1 MRRPRNIAMAGAVV
15 LALLVLTAGCYPA
28 VPAGD
33 DFAVRWAKLMSG
45 PTNQDE
51 IDGVAA
57 APDGSVFVTGQ
68 FVQSTAIGGVTLTSA
83 GAADIPLARFSPFG
97 APLWVERFG
106 GTGDDNFFDIDADA
120 HGAVATGWFAGRV
133 AFGGVHAQSAGGQDC
148 VIAAFAND
156 GSTRWVR
163 TIGGPYDDGC
173 NEVSIAAD
181 GSIITSIDTEGGW
194 TPTGLAPIQH
204 LTFSDTLLVKLAAN
218 GQVTWMR
225 QVGGVGPQRGKS
237 IAVAPDGSIAFGGDT
252 FGAFTIGAQSWAAGA
267 GGRDAWMSDWSP
279 NGTLRWVQT
288 WGGP

>member
-1 MRRPRNIAMAGAVV
+1 RARRRGYGRRDRRRVWGGGAPVLSLLRGAGV
-15 LALLVLTAGCYPA
+15 GNQEI
-28 VPAGD
+28 PAGD
-33 DFAVRWAKLMSG
+33 DFAVRWAKPMSG

-57 APDGSVFVTGQ
+57 APDGSVFVTGK
-68 FVQSTAIGGVTLTSA
+68 FEQSTTIGGLTLTSA
-83 GAADIPLARFSPFG
+83 GAADIPLAHFSPFG

-120 HGAVATGWFAGRV
+120 HGAVATGWFAGNV
-133 AFGGVHAQSAGGQDC
+133 AFGAVHAQSAGQQDC

-194 TPTGLAPIQH
+194 TPPGLAPIPH
-204 LTFSDTLLVKLAAN
+204 LAFSDTLLVKLTAN

-225 QVGGVGPQRGKS
+225 QVSGIGPQRGKS

-252 FGAFTIGAQSWAAGA
+252 FGAFTIGAQSWSAAA

-279 NGTLRWVQT
+279 TGT
-288 WGGP
+288 